1 MSALQEYLT
10 SNNPANAM
18 QVTVHKQ
25 FSENLRALC
34 LKKGTIADVCRDLE
48 INRQQFNKYLSGASL
63 PNPAT
68 MVKLAKYFGVDQIAF
83 FQSPRALRGS
93 VADETYSGM
102 HKLFLDNPDVIRHL
116 DRTASQSLDV
126 PVQDGCYHL
135 YYPWLFDPALV
146 VRAVVVIFRRDGFTY
161 FRRYTRLQTGT
172 SQKLRH
178 YPRGWHEGLVVRH
191 EGNVCFI
198 GRNAIGFGEVS
209 LQAFA
214 FENFVAEN
222 AITGLSLVVTPW
234 GEYVSLR
241 ATLSYFGPLAS
252 FRRALK
258 IAKIGPIAKSEVPAF
273 VYHSV
278 TAPLTS
284 NIAQMRPFSLDEW
297 LRVTGH
303 APVPADGPD
312 KVGV

>member
-1 MSALQEYLT
+1 
-10 SNNPANAM
+10 
-18 QVTVHKQ
+18 
-25 FSENLRALC
+25 
-34 LKKGTIADVCRDLE
+34 
-48 INRQQFNKYLSGASL
+48 
-63 PNPAT
+63 
-68 MVKLAKYFGVDQIAF
+68 
-83 FQSPRALRGS
+83 
-93 VADETYSGM
+93 M
-102 HKLFLDNPDVIRHL
+102 HKLFLDNPDVIGHL

-146 VRAVVVIFRRDGFTY
+146 VRAVVVIFRRDGFTF
-161 FRRYTRLQTGT
+161 FRRYTRLQTGN
-172 SQKLRH
+172 SQRLRH

-252 FRRALK
+252 FRQALK

-297 LRVTGH
+297 LKVTGH
-303 APVPADGPD
+303 AAIPADGQTRSASEPFWIERKRSAIGITRRTGMTTPKKRSFAKD
-312 KVGV
+312 SSAQTGELSAPTSLALTV